1 MPEGLRESIAAH
13 TKLLR
18 EYGPIVGR
26 PLVETLQGSA
36 FPNMKELRFDWRNGV
51 WRIAFAFAFDPQR
64 RAILLVGADKR
75 GVNQKRFYK
84 DLIRVADLRFQKHL
98 AKMEGDHVKD
108 P

>member
-26 PLVETLQGSA
+26 PLVDTLQGST
-36 FPNMKELRFDWRNGV
+36 FQNMKELRFAWMNGV
-51 WRIAFAFAFDPQR
+51 WRMAFAFDPQR
-64 RAILLVGADKR
+64 KAVMLVGADKR
-75 GVNQKRFYK
+75 GVNQNRFYK
-84 DLIRVADLRFQKHL
+84 DLIRLAEQRFQKHL
-98 AKMEGDHVKD
+98 VKMEGNHVKD